1 MNPSVRALI
10 DQTFGHL
17 EQSKR
22 MSIIN
27 LLFFLSGIGR
37 KRNETQLNYIT
48 DYCDALGVDIENCVY
63 QFQSGGYNE
72 LKSHLSVFSNAQKE
86 LLVFSVLDLLG
97 SDGKP
102 TEKELNTMV
111 QVFDQVGVDE
121 DEIVAIMDKGVWINK
136 NFNI

>member
-27 LLFFLSGIGR
+27 LFFFLSGVDGNR
-37 KRNETQLNYIT
+37 SETKLNYIS
-48 DYCDALGVDIENCVY
+48 DFCDALNVDAESSVY
-63 QFQSGGYNE
+63 QYQSGGYPQ
-72 LKSHLSVFSNAQKE
+72 LKSHLSILSNAQKE
-86 LLVFSVLDLLG
+86 LLVFSVFDLLG
-97 SDGKP
+97 CDGKP

-111 QVFDQVGVDE
+111 QIFDQVGVDE
-121 DEIVAIMDKGVWINK
+121 DEIVAIMDKGISLNRK
-136 NFNI
+136 FNF